1 MLPIAKSSIII
12 EIEPTI
18 SARKSSTVSICRNGA
33 NEVPRYQ
40 EMVGT
45 GLPEEK
51 QAMLTKSPS
60 CTVTVPFRFM
70 MVGAP
75 ADMVKLYGSLICMFR
90 QLIITT
96 G

>member
-1 MLPIAKSSIII
+1 MLPSVNLSPGGSLGLSRNIIASKFIILSVC
-12 EIEPTI
+12 E
-18 SARKSSTVSICRNGA
+18 NGA
-33 NEVPRYQ
+33 NETPRYH

-51 QAMLTKSPS
+51 QAMLTESPS

-75 ADMVKLYGSLICMFR
+75 ADMVKLYGSLIC
-90 QLIITT
+90 IV
-96 G
+96 